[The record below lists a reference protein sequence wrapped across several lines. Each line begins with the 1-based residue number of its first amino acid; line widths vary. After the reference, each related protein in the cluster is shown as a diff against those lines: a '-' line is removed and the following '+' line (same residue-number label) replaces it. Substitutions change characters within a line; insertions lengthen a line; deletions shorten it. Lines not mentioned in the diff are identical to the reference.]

1 MRHCLLFAALLAAP
15 AMAQYNGPESV
26 EYDPAGDRYFVSNTS
41 SGMIKVRNQAG
52 AVSDFVSVS
61 PSPYGLE
68 LMGDVVYACSG
79 GTIKGYALSNA
90 AQVFNL
96 NLGATF
102 LNGITTDG
110 EYIYATDFNSS
121 QRKVYKVD
129 VAANSASVLVA
140 NTGGQPNGIVWDPIG
155 DRLVVVFWGTNA
167 PIKAYD
173 RVTGAETV
181 LTANSGLGNCDG
193 VTIDCLGNF
202 LVASWSPTRI
212 SRFEPTFASAGVNL
226 GVAGLSSPADIDFD
240 HVNNK
245 VCIPNSG
252 NNTVVL
258 HDIDCT
264 LGVPSSAAPVP
275 LRAIP
280 NPTPGLVRL
289 DPPLSRDEPY
299 LLLDARGLLVGGGTL
314 KQGAQLDISRLSKGM
329 YTIEL
334 TRAKQ
339 RVRVVKE

>member
-1 MRHCLLFAALLAAP
+1 MRHFLILTALLASP

-26 EYDPAGDRYFVSNTS
+26 EYDSVGDRYFISNTG
-41 SGMIKVRNQAG
+41 SGIIKQRSQAG
-52 AVSDFVSVS
+52 VVTDFVTVS

-68 LMGDVVYACSG
+68 IMGDVLYACSG
-79 GTIKGYALSNA
+79 GNIKGYALSNA

-155 DRLVVVFWGTNA
+155 NRLVVVFWGSNA

-181 LTANSGLGNCDG
+181 LAANSGLGSCDG

-212 SRFEPTFASAGVNL
+212 SRFEPTFASAGFNMNVP
-226 GVAGLSSPADIDFD
+226 GLSNPADIDFD

-258 HDIDCT
+258 HAIDCT
-264 LGVPSSAAPVP
+264 LGVTESIAPQS

-289 DPPLSRDEPY
+289 DPPLTRDEAY
-299 LLLDARGLLVGGGTL
+299 ILFDARGLLVGGGTL
-314 KQGAQLDISRLSKGM
+314 RQGALLDLSKLSNGA
-329 YTIEL
+329 YIIEL
-334 TRAKQ
+334 TRTAQ

>member
-1 MRHCLLFAALLAAP
+1 MRHNLLFAALLAAP

-26 EYDPAGDRYFVSNTS
+26 EYDAAGDRYFVSNTS
-41 SGMIKVRNQAG
+41 SGMIKARSQAG
-52 AVSDFVSVS
+52 VVTDFVSVS

-68 LMGDVVYACSG
+68 IMGDVLYACSG

-140 NTGGQPNGIVWDPIG
+140 NTGGQPNGIVWDPTG
-155 DRLVVVFWGTNA
+155 NRLVVVFWGSNA

-181 LTANSGLGNCDG
+181 LTANSGLGSCDG

-212 SRFEPTFASAGVNL
+212 SRFEPTFTAAGVNL

-258 HDIDCT
+258 HEIDCT
-264 LGVPSSAAPVP
+264 LGVPSSTAPRS

-289 DPPLSRDEPY
+289 DPPISRDEPY

-314 KQGAQLDISRLSKGM
+314 KQGAQLDISQLSKGI